1 MSMRMCASIGR
12 GGQQRPQLAG
22 DRVRLAAELAPG
34 DAHHAVAHG
43 LEGAIAGSVALE
55 RLARG
60 VDREAVELDDQ
71 ALLRPGRGGLL
82 RAEGPVSWRAGGAT
96 GGEGR
101 GGGP

>member
-71 ALLRPGRGGLL
+71 ALLRPGRGRLV
-82 RAEGPVSWRAGGAT
+82 RAERPGRSRAGRAWGARNA
-96 GGEGR
+96 GE
-101 GGGP
+101 